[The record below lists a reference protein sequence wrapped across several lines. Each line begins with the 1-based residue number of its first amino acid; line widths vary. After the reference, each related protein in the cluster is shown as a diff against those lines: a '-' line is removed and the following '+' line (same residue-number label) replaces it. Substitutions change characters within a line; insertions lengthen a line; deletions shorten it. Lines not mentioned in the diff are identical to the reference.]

1 MTGTCDSAAGIVGVD
16 EAGRGPW
23 AGPVVAAAVVLN
35 APLPGVTDSKRLTAR
50 RRTRAA
56 AQIREQ
62 AVAWAVGRAEV
73 EEIDALN
80 IREATFLAMQRA
92 VVGVQA
98 VQSVR
103 EVLVD
108 GHELPAGL
116 PCPARAVIGGD
127 ASEPAIAAA
136 SILAKTLR
144 DAEMAMLD
152 EVYPGYG
159 LAQHKGYGTAAH
171 RAALARYGACPCH
184 RRSFA
189 PVRRVL
195 RSG

>member
-1 MTGTCDSAAGIVGVD
+1 MTGTCDPAAGIVGVD

-23 AGPVVAAAVVLN
+23 AGPVVAAAVVLQ